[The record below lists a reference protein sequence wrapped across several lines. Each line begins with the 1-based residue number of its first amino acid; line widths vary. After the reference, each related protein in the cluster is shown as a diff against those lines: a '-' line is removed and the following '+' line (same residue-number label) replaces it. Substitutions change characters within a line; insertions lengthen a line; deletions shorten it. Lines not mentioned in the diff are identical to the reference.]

1 MCLSDKK
8 IRAMNRYS
16 DILAYEHSRVW
27 LVERSSMP
35 GFRAFEDSYINANF
49 VDGPL
54 AVGDR
59 KIIAS

>member
-1 MCLSDKK
+1 
-8 IRAMNRYS
+8 MNRYS
-16 DILAYEHSRVW
+16 DILAYEHSRVR